1 MKTSRSLKTMQH
13 WLLQSGLVVSG
24 VLAVSLVASCA
35 PIQPPA
41 AAVQPAT
48 ITAAADA
55 TPAAAPLTLQFA
67 VSDADGRPSAPYVNE
82 FINQVKALSNGSM
95 VLEPVWDAGNGT
107 VDGFERGVI
116 QEVRKGT
123 YPLGLAAS
131 RTWDTQGLP
140 NFQALQAPF
149 LITNDALA
157 EAVAAG
163 DIGARMLAS
172 LPVTDV
178 VGLTMWP
185 EDLRHPFSVMAG
197 KALLAPEDFKGLN
210 IRSGPSNVTDMML
223 KTLGATPLFQD
234 SGYQGAESG
243 LRQGYTLMGKPTA
256 TANVTFYPKYQILF
270 ANGASFAQLSEEQRT
285 ILRQAAGAVQKKAI
299 AEHPRDVD
307 AGKAW
312 CDDDGAIVLASDA
325 QVAAFEQVE
334 KPVFDKIS
342 EDPTNAELIAAVR
355 ELKAQTTPSP
365 LAAACAPVT
374 AAPTAAATSPVTLTM
389 TDATMARLRLANWV
403 YGTTATDMYID
414 AQGALLGSN
423 QHPLTHVP
431 VGFLT
436 GFLYLEPGRHSVAVV
451 PTGKGLNAA
460 MIALDVDLEAGH
472 RYTVG
477 VMGQKEDDHFS
488 PLVIDETAALAKA
501 GDPSI
506 QNMMIYV
513 NNVAGRDTVD
523 FLEDGV
529 GPTNVPYEGFVAA
542 PIKSGHV
549 DHLVITANGGERV
562 PDNPG
567 DFYELPSGG
576 FINANAGHYPSGP
589 SEVYGGDPWSDLNAH
604 DMLKQF
610 SDVHVVWEDG
620 VLSFN
625 TFLAA
630 VEKAGLND
638 LLTSG
643 SYLIFAPT
651 DAAFA
656 AMPKEQL
663 DALMADPT
671 ALADFVR
678 YHIVQGYYPPGTL
691 SRTMMAVAD
700 STVTNLQGADLKLA
714 GNLSVNDINM
724 PGLPS
729 LNVVDGTRVIPVT
742 QVLAPVAP

>member
-1 MKTSRSLKTMQH
+1 MKTSRSLHTMQH

-35 PIQPPA
+35 PVQPPA
-41 AAVQPAT
+41 AAGQPAAT
-48 ITAAADA
+48 TAAAEAAA
-55 TPAAAPLTLQFA
+55 TAAAPLTLQFA

-82 FINQVKALSNGSM
+82 FIDQVKALSNGSM

-116 QEVRKGT
+116 QEVRQGK

-149 LITNDALA
+149 LITRDGLA

-185 EDLRHPFSVMAG
+185 EDLRHPFSVMAD
-197 KALLAPEDFKGLN
+197 KPLLAPDDFKGLN
-210 IRSGPSNVTDMML
+210 IRSGPSNVTDMMI
-223 KTLGATPLFQD
+223 KALGATPLFQD

-270 ANGASFAQLSEEQRT
+270 ANGAAFAQLSEEQRT
-285 ILRQAAGAVQKKAI
+285 ILRQAAAAVQKMAI
-299 AEHPRDVD
+299 AEHPRDAD
-307 AGKAW
+307 AGQAW
-312 CDDDGAIVLASDA
+312 CDDGGTIVLASEA

-342 EDPTNAELIAAVR
+342 ENPTNAELIAAIR
-355 ELKAQTTPSP
+355 ELKAHTAPSP

-374 AAPTAAATSPVTLTM
+374 AAPTVTANSPVSLTT

-403 YGTTATDMYID
+403 FGTTATDMYVD
-414 AQGALLGSN
+414 GQGALLGSN

-431 VGFLT
+431 VGFFT
-436 GFLYLEPGRHSVAVV
+436 GFLYLEPGHHSVAVV
-451 PTGKGLNAA
+451 PSGKGLDAA

-477 VMGQKEDDHFS
+477 VMGQKGDEHFS
-488 PLVIDETAALAKA
+488 PLVIDETAALANIS
-501 GDPSI
+501 DPLAKNI
-506 QNMMIYV
+506 MIYV
-513 NNVAGRDTVD
+513 NNEAGADTVD

-529 GPTNVPYEGFVAA
+529 GPTQVPHGGFVAA

-549 DHLVITANGGERV
+549 DNLVVTVDGKQADEMHN
-562 PDNPG
+562 
-567 DFYELPSGG
+567 FYEPPSGV
-576 FINANAGHYPSGP
+576 FIHAPPGNGNSYD
-589 SEVYGGDPWSDLNAH
+589 SENWTELNAR
-604 DMLKQF
+604 DALRQF
-610 SDVHVVWEDG
+610 GDVHVIWNEG
-620 VLSFN
+620 VELKFN

-630 VEKAGLND
+630 MDKAGLND

-643 SYLIFAPT
+643 TYLIFAPT
-651 DAAFA
+651 DEAFA
-656 AMPKEQL
+656 AAPKEQL
-663 DALMADPT
+663 DKLMADPK
-671 ALADFVR
+671 ALADFLR
-678 YHIVQGYYPPGTL
+678 YHIVQGYYPPGSL
-691 SRTMMAVAD
+691 SGRMFGVAN
-700 STVTNLQGADLKLA
+700 STVTNLQGVDLKLM
-714 GNLSVNDINM
+714 GNLTVNGINM
-724 PGLPS
+724 AGQPS
-729 LNVVDGTRVIPVT
+729 LNVVDGTSILPVT
-742 QVLAPVAP
+742 QVLAPIGK